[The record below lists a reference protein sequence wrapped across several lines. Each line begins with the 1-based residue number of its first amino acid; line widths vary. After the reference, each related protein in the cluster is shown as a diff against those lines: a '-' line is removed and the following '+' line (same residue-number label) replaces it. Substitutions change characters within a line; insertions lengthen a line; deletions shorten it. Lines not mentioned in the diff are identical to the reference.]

1 MVTSSTDEGQKGHKY
16 VCSSLRRKGG
26 GFMRNRAI
34 DAIILTLVIIGAINW
49 GLIGFFGFNL
59 VSAVFGSM
67 TWVSRIIYA
76 LVGLGGLYL
85 ISFYGNLGEEEA

>member
-1 MVTSSTDEGQKGHKY
+1 MCVW
-16 VCSSLRRKGG
+16 
-26 GFMRNRAI
+26 AI
-34 DAIILTLVIIGAINW
+34 DAFILTLVIIVVFYCV
-49 GLIGFFGFNL
+49 LIGFFGFNL

>member
-1 MVTSSTDEGQKGHKY
+1 
-16 VCSSLRRKGG
+16 
-26 GFMRNRAI
+26 MRNRAI
-34 DAIILTLVIIGAINW
+34 DTVILTLVIIGAVNW

-76 LVGLGGLYL
+76 LVGLGGL
-85 ISFYGNLGEEEA
+85 